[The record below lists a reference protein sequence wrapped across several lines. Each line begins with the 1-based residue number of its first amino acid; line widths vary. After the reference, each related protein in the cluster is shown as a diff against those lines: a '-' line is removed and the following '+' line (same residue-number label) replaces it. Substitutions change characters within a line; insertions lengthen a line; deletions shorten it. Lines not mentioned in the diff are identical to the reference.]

1 MVYII
6 FIFILKKTGALMTIP
21 FMSKRIVKP
30 TLKDLE
36 VLLLCND
43 ADMPPE
49 HSQLAEDTRAQINAM
64 ETGSVGLGK
73 KQVHN
78 ALELEKN
85 CNFKSAKRQ

>member
-6 FIFILKKTGALMTIP
+6 FIFKKTGALMTIP

-73 KQVHN
+73 HF
-78 ALELEKN
+78 ALRY
-85 CNFKSAKRQ
+85 CI